1 MRANFKSVLM
11 ITMLILFASSQWSI
25 AQEMGD
31 STQNNKYWKFR
42 SKLDKYFGL
51 QASYMNLTNLNDLLK
66 ANGYPEISKLQVGV
80 GLGVGYDLGP
90 VLIGVDLEGN
100 INFSDKARVRTGR
113 VGMFV
118 STNNIVTGQMIVS
131 PFVCFGLQST
141 DSRIRV
147 KDEGTTVEGLLQ
159 SERGNVIELEHFSP
173 VVDFGLALKKRN
185 SRGWTNHHMR
195 VGYRLGLQDAKWTT
209 SGSNRDADVHDRIN
223 AAYLQWCF

>member
-11 ITMLILFASSQWSI
+11 ITVLILFASLQWSI

-42 SKLDKYFGL
+42 SKLERYFGI
-51 QASYMNLTNLNDLLK
+51 QASYMNLSNLNDLLQ
-66 ANGYPEISKLQVGV
+66 ANGYPEIAKLEFGV

-100 INFSDKARVRTGR
+100 VNFSDKARVRTGR

-118 STNNIVTGQMIVS
+118 STNKIVAGQMIIS
-131 PFVCFGLQST
+131 PFVSFGLQST
-141 DSRIRV
+141 DTRIRIM
-147 KDEGTTVEGLLQ
+147 DEGATVEGLLQ
-159 SERGNVIELEHFSP
+159 SDRGNVIELEHFSP

-195 VGYRLGLQDAKWTT
+195 VGYRLGLQDAKWQL
-209 SGSNRDADVHDRIN
+209 GDSNSDAVVADRIN
-223 AAYLQWCF
+223 AAYLHWCF

>member
-31 STQNNKYWKFR
+31 STQNNKYWKF
-42 SKLDKYFGL
+42 SDKYFGL

-66 ANGYPEISKLQVGV
+66 ANGYPELSKLQVGV
-80 GLGVGYDLGP
+80 GLGVGHDLGP

-118 STNNIVTGQMIVS
+118 STNRIVAGQMIVS
-131 PFVCFGLQST
+131 PFVSFGLQST
-141 DSRIRV
+141 DLRIRV
-147 KDEGTTVEGLLQ
+147 RTKEPQWRDCCSRTEG
-159 SERGNVIELEHFSP
+159 
-173 VVDFGLALKKRN
+173 
-185 SRGWTNHHMR
+185 M
-195 VGYRLGLQDAKWTT
+195 
-209 SGSNRDADVHDRIN
+209 
-223 AAYLQWCF
+223 